1 MRNFSY
7 CTPFKAIDQK
17 PAAEFCLVFF
27 SATLAQTS
35 TCIQFKVLCIL
46 MFEFLS
52 QKFSSI
58 FSRLGKQSK
67 LSQADIV
74 QTLDQV
80 RDAFLEAD
88 VPHEVVEQFLAQVK
102 SEILGQQAPGALKP
116 SEYLMKVVNDK
127 LVSFL
132 GATQV
137 RSSFEIPS
145 ILMVLGLQGA
155 GKTTAVGK
163 LAHFIKKEAEKRGKT
178 RRILLASVDYHRPA
192 AIDQLEIL
200 AQQVGVTFYRAQA
213 SDALSA
219 AQEIAA
225 FFKKQAFEHLILDT
239 AGRLHIDSAML
250 EQLRAIDAAVN
261 PKYKLLVLDAMTGQE
276 SLNVARAFEQGVGF
290 DGAIM
295 SKMDSD
301 ARGGAALSFRFSL
314 NKPIWFAGV
323 GEKIDDLDVF
333 RPDRVASRM
342 LGMGDMHSLVERAQE
357 KIKQSEHDRMYQS
370 FSSGRLSLADF
381 AQQMEMVGRLGSL
394 SQLVKYLPGLPTGAL
409 SDNTLAQGEADMRKF
424 KAIINS
430 MTPKER
436 LAADIINKSRR
447 QRIAQGA
454 GVSEADVDMLL
465 KRFEQAQQYVKL
477 FKKFGS
483 FKNIFR

>member
-1 MRNFSY
+1 MRNFPH
-7 CTPFKAIDQK
+7 CTPFIPIDQK
-17 PAAEFCLVFF
+17 AALEFCLAFF
-27 SATLAQTS
+27 SVTLAQT
-35 TCIQFKVLCIL
+35 TTYTPLKALCTA

-58 FSRLGKQSK
+58 FSRLGKQAK
-67 LSQADIV
+67 LSQADV
-74 QTLDQV
+74 AQTLDQV

-88 VPHEVVEQFLAQVK
+88 VPHEVAEQFLTQVK
-102 SEILGQQAPGALKP
+102 SEVTGQQTQGSLKP
-116 SEYLMKVVNDK
+116 AEYLMKVVYDK

-132 GATQV
+132 GSTQA

-155 GKTTAVGK
+155 GKTTAIGK
-163 LAHFIKKEAEKRGKT
+163 LAYFIKKEAEKRGKT
-178 RRILLASVDYHRPA
+178 RRILLASIDYHRPA

-200 AQQVGVTFYRAQA
+200 AQQVGVSFYRAQA
-213 SDALSA
+213 VDALSA
-219 AQEIAA
+219 AQEIAS
-225 FFKKQAFEHLILDT
+225 FFKKQAFEHLLLDT
-239 AGRLHIDSAML
+239 AGRLHIDGAML
-250 EQLRAIDAAVN
+250 EQLRVVDAALS

-314 NKPIWFAGV
+314 HKPIWFAGV
-323 GEKIDDLDVF
+323 GEKVDDLDIF

-394 SQLVKYLPGLPTGAL
+394 SQLVKYLPGLPVGTL
-409 SDNTLAQGEADMRKF
+409 SDDTLAQGESDMSKF
-424 KAIINS
+424 KAIISS

-436 LAADIINKSRR
+436 LAAEIINKSRKE
-447 QRIAQGA
+447 RIARGA
-454 GVSEADVDMLL
+454 GVAEADVDMLL